1 MTCILF
7 YKREQ
12 ECVLYMVNVV
22 GNARVSPL
30 RPRWVLAK
38 GVATVFSAP
47 ARIMTKK
54 EYLVDSAIIERQ
66 KDIIQRHRK
75 KTEMYNIVQKRQLM
89 SGENV
94 V

>member
-1 MTCILF
+1 M
-7 YKREQ
+7 
-12 ECVLYMVNVV
+12 LYMVKVV

-47 ARIMTKK
+47 ARIMMKK

-66 KDIIQRHRK
+66 KDINSKTWEDDRNLQYCAIEAANVWRK
-75 KTEMYNIVQKRQLM
+75 CSLNYINAF
-89 SGENV
+89 
-94 V
+94 

>member
-1 MTCILF
+1 M
-7 YKREQ
+7 
-12 ECVLYMVNVV
+12 LYIVNVV

-54 EYLVDSAIIERQ
+54 EYLVDSGIYKRQ
-66 KDIIQRHRK
+66 KDII
-75 KTEMYNIVQKRQLM
+75 
-89 SGENV
+89 
-94 V
+94 